1 MLTGLSIKNVV
12 LIEALNLEFN
22 TGLSA
27 LTGETGAGKS
37 IILDALGMATGARS
51 DKALIRSGA
60 QKAQC
65 VASFELP
72 LGHKIW
78 ERLAEAD
85 MEIEAGED
93 IILRRTL
100 GRDGRSRAYINDA
113 PVSVKFLSEIGAL
126 LLEVHGQYDG
136 RGLMDVSTHLD
147 LLDSFGGLLPLRA
160 KCQEAF
166 LLLKQAREEIE
177 SLTQR
182 QEKAAQDRDFFE
194 HAIGE
199 IDRLDPQSGE
209 DESLAAERRFLQGS
223 EGALSELSAAEV
235 MLGENGAFEDRLA
248 GALAGI
254 ERVSSKFADLD
265 GADMPGM
272 KALKAAAK
280 ALERAMLE
288 TEDARKAVGE
298 AAQHFQNEP
307 GALDRIEKRLFSLR
321 AAARKYDVPL
331 ESLIQKRAD
340 FALQLR
346 AIETVGADLE
356 AAIKRGKDL
365 QDAYHKIA
373 DKLSAS
379 RLKAGKLLSGAVK
392 TELPPLKMA
401 RAEFQVSISQDQP
414 GLKGKDKVRFEVS
427 TNPGSPIGPLDKI
440 ASGGEMARFALAI
453 KVALAGKTKMVMVFD
468 EVDQGVGGAVADAV
482 GKRLARLASDNQVF
496 VVTHS
501 AQVAACAAHQ
511 FRIEKSSKGEVTT
524 TDVKVIDDDE
534 REEEIARMLAGETI
548 TNEARAAARKLMA
561 S

>member
-72 LGHKIW
+72 IGHKIW
-78 ERLAEAD
+78 EILAEAD

-166 LLLKQAREEIE
+166 HLLKEAREEVE
-177 SLTQR
+177 NLTQG

-223 EGALSELSAAEV
+223 EGALSELSAAEAT
-235 MLGENGAFEDRLA
+235 LGENGAFEDRLA

-265 GADMPGM
+265 GEDMPAL

-298 AAQHFQNEP
+298 AAQYFQSEP

-340 FALQLR
+340 FALKLR

-356 AAIKRGKDL
+356 AAIKREKDL
-365 QDAYHKIA
+365 QEAYHKIA

-401 RAEFQVSISQDQP
+401 RAEFQVSISQEQP

-524 TDVKVIDDDE
+524 THVKVIDDDE